1 MTIESESGTGGGSL
15 SRKAGEG
22 RGGGLRLDYVSPLP
36 PVRSGIADYSVDL
49 LPHLAARADV
59 RLIRLPGQP
68 VDPELEHAWPM
79 AAAEETGRHGRLPL
93 YQMGNNR
100 YHAGV
105 MDLALRL
112 PGVLTLHDV
121 VLHHLLLDLTLGR
134 GEFHPYKERLTRDH
148 GWIGEAAALAKRWNA
163 YGDAPV
169 FSLPAHR
176 DLLRRQR
183 GILVHS
189 EWAAGVIREEDP
201 EIRVRAIPMGVPL
214 PPAAD
219 AEAGRLLRRRFG
231 LPEDRPVLGSFGFQ
245 TPIKR
250 TAVAIRALAFPG
262 LEHAHLLIV
271 GESSKGLDLEGEARR
286 AGVADRVHVK
296 GFVTFEEFEAA
307 IAAIDLCLNLRY
319 PTAGE
324 TSASLLRVLAAGR
337 PAIVSDYAQFADLPG
352 ETVVRVPLSGDE
364 EPAALAALLRDLLA
378 NPERLRAM
386 GEAAREH
393 VRVQHDPAR
402 SAQAVVEACEEW
414 RDLAPPGEDPARVS
428 PPSSLAWGRLDGEL
442 EVQGAELPWP
452 EGERR
457 RLRIRLRNQGFAR
470 WLAGERGPGGVAV
483 VVKLFTD
490 EGLSEDLLAGRPW
503 LPLPRD
509 LEPGEEAWIET
520 EVRRPPGSAYLWVE
534 PHLFG
539 GLGLSKLGGP
549 RWERRL

>member
-1 MTIESESGTGGGSL
+1 
-15 SRKAGEG
+15 
-22 RGGGLRLDYVSPLP
+22 
-36 PVRSGIADYSVDL
+36 VRSGIADYSVDL
-49 LPHLAARADV
+49 LPHLAQRADV
-59 RLIRLPGQP
+59 RLIHLPGQP
-68 VDPELEHAWPM
+68 VAPEIAQAWPL
-79 AAAEETGRHGRLPL
+79 APASETGKDGRLPL

-100 YHAGV
+100 YHEGV
-105 MDLALRL
+105 MDLALAI

-121 VLHHLLLDLTLGR
+121 VLHHLLLDVTLGR
-134 GEFHPYKERLTRDH
+134 GEFYSYKERLTCDH

-183 GILVHS
+183 GVLVHS
-189 EWAAGVIREEDP
+189 EWAAALVREEDP
-201 EIRVRAIPMGVPL
+201 AIRVRAIAMGVPL

-219 AEAGRLLRRRFG
+219 LEAGRLLRRRFG

-250 TAVAIRALAFPG
+250 TDVAIRALAHPG
-262 LEHAHLLIV
+262 LEHTHLLIV
-271 GESSKGLDLEGEARR
+271 GEASKGLDLEGEARR
-286 AGVADRVHVK
+286 AGVADRVHVL
-296 GFVTFEEFEAA
+296 GFLPFEDFGAA
-307 IAAIDLCLNLRY
+307 IAAVDLCLNLRY

-337 PAIVSDYAQFADLPG
+337 PAIVSDYAQFADLPR
-352 ETVVRVPLSGDE
+352 EVVIRVPLGGEE
-364 EPAALAALLRDLLA
+364 EPGELAGLLRGLLA
-378 NPERLRAM
+378 SPERLRAM

-393 VRVQHDPAR
+393 VRVRHDPAR
-402 SAQAVVEACEEW
+402 SAEAVVEACREW
-414 RDLAPPGEDPARVS
+414 RELPPPGAARPEV
-428 PPSSLAWGRLDGEL
+428 PRPSSLAWGKLDGDL
-442 EVQGAELPWP
+442 EVEGADLPWP

-457 RLRIRLRNQGFAR
+457 RLRIRLRNRGFAR
-470 WLAGERGPGGVAV
+470 WVAGEKGPGGVAV

-490 EGLSEDLLAGRPW
+490 EELTDNLLDDKPW

-509 LEPGEEAWIET
+509 LEPGEEIEMET
-520 EVRRPPGSAYLWVE
+520 EVRRPPGYAHLWIE

-539 GLGLSKLGGP
+539 GLGLSKIGGP

>member
-1 MTIESESGTGGGSL
+1 MPEPEGGRSL
-15 SRKAGEG
+15 SRAAGEG
-22 RGGGLRLDYVSPLP
+22 RGGGLLLDYVSPLP
-36 PVRSGIADYSVDL
+36 PVRSGIADYGLDL
-49 LPHLAARADV
+49 LPHLAALADV
-59 RLIRLPGQP
+59 RLIHLPGQP
-68 VDPELEHAWPM
+68 VAPEIVQAWPL
-79 AAAEETGRHGRLPL
+79 APAAETGKNGRLPL

-100 YHAGV
+100 HHEGV
-105 MDLALRL
+105 MELARQV

-121 VLHHLLLDLTLGR
+121 VLHHLLLDITLGR

-169 FSLPAHR
+169 FGLPAHR

-183 GILVHS
+183 GVLVHS
-189 EWAAGVIREEDP
+189 EWAAAMVREEDP
-201 EIRVRAIPMGVPL
+201 DIRVRAISMGVPL
-214 PPAAD
+214 PPAAAPAA
-219 AEAGRLLRRRFG
+219 AEAGRLLRRRLG

-250 TAVAIRALAFPG
+250 TGVAIRALAWPG
-262 LEHAHLLIV
+262 LEHTHLLVV
-271 GESSKGLDLEGEARR
+271 GEASQGLELEEEARR
-286 AGVADRVHVK
+286 AGVAGRVHVL
-296 GFVTFEEFEAA
+296 GFLPFEDFAAA
-307 IAAIDLCLNLRY
+307 IAAVDLCLNLRY

-337 PAIVSDYAQFADLPG
+337 PAIVSDYAQFADLPR
-352 ETVVRVPLSGDE
+352 EVVIRVPLGDE
-364 EPAALAALLRDLLA
+364 EEPGELAALLRDLLA

-386 GEAAREH
+386 GDAAREH
-393 VRVQHDPAR
+393 VRVHNDPVR
-402 SAQAVVEACEEW
+402 SAEAVVEACREW
-414 RDLAPPGEDPARVS
+414 RELPPPGEELAAVP

-442 EVQGAELPWP
+442 EVEGAGLPWP

-457 RLRIRLRNQGFAR
+457 RLRIRLRNRGFAR
-470 WLAGERGPGGVAV
+470 WLAGERGPGGVAL

-490 EGLSEDLLAGRPW
+490 EGLTEDLLAGRPW

-509 LEPGEEAWIET
+509 LGPGEETVVET
-520 EVRRPPGSAYLWVE
+520 EVRRPPGYACLWIE